1 MSLSIPSGE
10 LAFMSIHEQRSA
22 ERYRVNAN
30 TACDFASPVL
40 EDFGPIRI
48 LNISTTGVGF
58 IAPEQ
63 VQPDLLFA
71 IKLVNPAK
79 KFVKMMLVRV
89 AHVTEQAGGAYLV
102 GGQFE
107 SPLTYEEL
115 CILVM

>member
-1 MSLSIPSGE
+1 
-10 LAFMSIHEQRSA
+10 MSIHEQRSA

-40 EDFGPIRI
+40 EDFGPIRV

-58 IAPEQ
+58 VAPEQ

-71 IKLVNPAK
+71 IRLVNPAK
-79 KFVKMMLVRV
+79 KFAKIMLVRV
-89 AHVTEQAGGAYLV
+89 VHVTEQVGGTYLV

-107 SPLTYEEL
+107 SPLSYAKS
-115 CILVM
+115 CAYS